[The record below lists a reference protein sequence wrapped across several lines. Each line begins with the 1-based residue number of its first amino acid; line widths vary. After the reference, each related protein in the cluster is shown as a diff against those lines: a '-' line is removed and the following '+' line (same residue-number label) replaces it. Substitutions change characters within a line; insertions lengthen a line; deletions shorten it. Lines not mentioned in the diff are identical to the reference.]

1 MGYRSEVAIAMSDE
15 AFQCLF
21 SVLEQQPIKVR
32 LEVADLFDCAASSSF
47 EEEGPGVVFQWTQIK
62 WYTDW
67 YEELK
72 FVEKTLFQF
81 FELHY
86 PEDYRF
92 IRIGENYDDIEMA
105 GINDEEKFPALY
117 IQAPTIQVGW

>member
-15 AFQCLF
+15 AFQCMF
-21 SVLEQQPIKVR
+21 SVLEQQPIDTR
-32 LEVADLFDCAASSSF
+32 LEVADLFDSADSSTIDV
-47 EEEGPGVVFQWTQIK
+47 EGPGVVFQWDGIK

-67 YEELK
+67 YEDIT

-105 GINDEEKFPALY
+105 GINDEAKFPALY
-117 IQAPTIQVGW
+117 VTTPTIQVG